1 MRPVNAKSSRL
12 VGVRSHSLPSRAF
25 AVGHVRAVRHAAPSA
40 LTAVEKHPPPLSLG
54 VRTDSK
60 RPQAQAAPA

>member
-40 LTAVEKHPPPLSLG
+40 LTAVEKDPRRCH
-54 VRTDSK
+54 
-60 RPQAQAAPA
+60 